1 MNPPSRPARG
11 TAGRAYFSPALF
23 AFLRELKANNARE
36 WFESNR
42 ERYVSDVQAPM
53 LRFITDLGPP
63 LRAIGPAVVADPR
76 RSGGSM
82 YRIYRDTRF
91 SADKSPYKT
100 HVAAH
105 FAHERRKQ
113 APSVPGFYLHLE
125 PGDSMGGG
133 GIYHPDSP
141 TLTRIRLAIV
151 ENGRRWAAV
160 KRTGIAIEG
169 DRLSR
174 APAGFDAGHRFIE
187 DLRLKDFY
195 ALTSFSQREVCAPD
209 FLDRYVA
216 CCREAAPLVAF
227 LTRSMGWRW

>member
-1 MNPPSRPARG
+1 MPG
-11 TAGRAYFSPALF
+11 HFSPALF
-23 AFLRELKANNARE
+23 AFLRELEANNTRD
-36 WFESNR
+36 WFQANHA
-42 ERYVSDVQAPM
+42 RYVSDVQEPM
-53 LRFITDLGPP
+53 LGFVGDLGPH
-63 LRAIGPAVVADPR
+63 LRKISPAVVADPR

-91 SADKSPYKT
+91 AADKSPYKT

-105 FAHERRKQ
+105 FAHEHKQQ

-125 PGDSMGGG
+125 PGDCMGGG

-151 ENGRRWAAV
+151 ESRRWAAV
-160 KRTGIAIEG
+160 KRAGIEIEG
-169 DRLSR
+169 ERLSR
-174 APAGFDAGHRFIE
+174 APAGFDAGHRFID

-195 ALTSFSQREVCAPD
+195 ALTSFSQKEVCAPD

-216 CCREAAPLVAF
+216 CCREVAPLVAF

>member
-1 MNPPSRPARG
+1 VA
-11 TAGRAYFSPALF
+11 AYFSPALF
-23 AFLRELKANNARE
+23 AFLRQLEAHNTRE
-36 WFESNR
+36 WFLANR
-42 ERYVSDVQAPM
+42 ERYVVVVEAPM
-53 LRFITDLGPP
+53 LRFIADLASP
-63 LRAIGPAVVADPR
+63 LRAISPAILVDPR

-105 FAHERRKQ
+105 FAHERKKE

-141 TLTRIRLAIV
+141 SLTRIRLAMV
-151 ENGRRWAAV
+151 ENARGWAAV
-160 KRTGIAIEG
+160 RRTGLEIEG
-169 DRLSR
+169 ERLTR
-174 APAGFDAGHRFIE
+174 APAGFDPAHRFIE
-187 DLRLKDFY
+187 DLRLKDLY
-195 ALTSFSQREVCAPD
+195 ALTRFSQRDVCATD

-227 LTRSMGWRW
+227 LTRSLGWRW